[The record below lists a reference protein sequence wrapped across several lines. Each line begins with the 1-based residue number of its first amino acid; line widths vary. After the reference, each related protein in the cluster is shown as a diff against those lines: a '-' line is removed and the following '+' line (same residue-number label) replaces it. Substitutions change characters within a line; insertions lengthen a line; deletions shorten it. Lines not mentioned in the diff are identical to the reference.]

1 MTLSGIPP
9 YPDQHTGMPYRHR
22 RFPRW
27 VVVLIVVIVSLLVL
41 SPVALVVGFFYVWG
55 KNHEDLRF
63 PSQDVTLSSCRKD
76 AVTGGPVAEVR
87 VTSQAKQPGT
97 YTVQL
102 SFRDLRGKGGGEGG
116 SEPAGRRT
124 VVLKDLPVGATVA
137 REIAGPVP
145 VRGRPQCVVADVTFL
160 STALARRAA
169 TATP

>member
-41 SPVALVVGFFYVWG
+41 SPVALVVGFIYVWG
-55 KNHEDLRF
+55 KNHENMRF
-63 PSQDVTLSSCRKD
+63 PSQDVTLSSCRRD
-76 AVTGGPVAEVR
+76 AVTGGPVTEVR
-87 VTSQAKQPGT
+87 VTSRAKQPGT
-97 YTVQL
+97 YTVHL
-102 SFRDLRGKGGGEGG
+102 SFRDPRGKDGGEGR

-124 VVLKDLPVGATVA
+124 VVLKDLAVGATVT
-137 REIAGPVP
+137 RETVGPVP

-160 STALARRAA
+160 STALARRQA
-169 TATP
+169 TAAP